1 MLGLRRSNPAIVP
14 AARDIAKEI
23 RMSRA
28 LRCSHN
34 RVHVVYE
41 DGLAAFDLPA
51 EATLADLARVLEEA
65 GEGQRALSVRV
76 AVDSDCLPV

>member
-1 MLGLRRSNPAIVP
+1 MMG
-14 AARDIAKEI
+14 
-23 RMSRA
+23 RA
-28 LRCSHN
+28 LSSSHN

-51 EATLADLARVLEEA
+51 EATLADLAELLEEA
-65 GEGQRALSVRV
+65 GEGHRALSVRV